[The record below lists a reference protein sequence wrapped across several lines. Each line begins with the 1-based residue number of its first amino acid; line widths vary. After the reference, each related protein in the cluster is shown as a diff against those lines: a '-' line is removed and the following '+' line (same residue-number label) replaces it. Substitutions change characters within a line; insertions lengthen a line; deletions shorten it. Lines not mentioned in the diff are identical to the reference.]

1 MELFFSRDIDGSVCR
16 LDADESAH
24 CVKVLRH
31 REGDDIHVIDG
42 EGTLYTCRILS
53 ASPKE
58 VEAQVTG
65 VESDWGAHP
74 YRLRMA
80 VCPTKNADRY
90 EWFAEKATEFG
101 LDVITPVIGDHSER
115 KVFKTDRLKRILLS
129 ASKQSLKGAVPQV
142 EEPLPLRDLI
152 KSYDLSES
160 ALPLKTSCS
169 AGPLPSDDGPLP
181 VKDVSSFSSSQLGR
195 ENEFSLHSLASSV
208 MLPRVAQ
215 FSGTEHSPV
224 DAPSLTDA
232 AGTPDVILSEAKNL
246 SSPLPGP
253 VLKLICCCYEG
264 EEKRVSIGEA
274 LRKFDASGA
283 VPSEPYQGW
292 HYAEG
297 KASQGESVPEIVIL
311 IGPEGDFS
319 REEVA
324 LAIECG
330 FKPVHLGPS
339 RLRTETA
346 ALAAVAAVYFH
357 YCGEKGM

>member
-1 MELFFSRDIDGSVCR
+1 MELFFSRDIDGTLCR

-53 ASPKE
+53 ASPRE

-65 VESDWGAHP
+65 VERDWGAHP
-74 YRLRMA
+74 YRLTMA
-80 VCPTKNADRY
+80 VCPTKNADRF
-90 EWFAEKATEFG
+90 EWFAEKATEMG
-101 LDVITPVIGDHSER
+101 LDVIAPVIGDHSER

-142 EEPLPLRDLI
+142 EEPVPLRGFI
-152 KSYDLSES
+152 R
-160 ALPLKTSCS
+160 SCK
-169 AGPLPSDDGPLP
+169 AG
-181 VKDVSSFSSSQLGR
+181 
-195 ENEFSLHSLASSV
+195 
-208 MLPRVAQ
+208 
-215 FSGTEHSPV
+215 
-224 DAPSLTDA
+224 
-232 AGTPDVILSEAKNL
+232 
-246 SSPLPGP
+246 
-253 VLKLICCCYEG
+253 LKLICCCYEG
-264 EEKRVSIGEA
+264 EEKRVSIGEV
-274 LRKFDASGA
+274 LRSF
-283 VPSEPYQGW
+283 VEPGYEQGKGW
-292 HYAEG
+292 HYCE
-297 KASQGESVPEIVIL
+297 EIALSKDYIPDIAVL

-324 LAIECG
+324 LALECG
-330 FKPVHLGPS
+330 FRPVHLGPS

>member
-31 REGDDIHVIDG
+31 REGDCIHVIDG

-65 VESDWGAHP
+65 VERDWGAHP

-80 VCPTKNADRY
+80 VCPTKNTDRY
-90 EWFAEKATEFG
+90 EWFAEKATEMG
-101 LDVITPVIGDHSER
+101 VDVITPVIGDHSER

-129 ASKQSLKGAVPQV
+129 ASKQSLKGAVPAV
-142 EEPLPLRDLI
+142 DEPMP
-152 KSYDLSES
+152 LSELIRYYSSPSS
-160 ALPLKTSCS
+160 ALPRKTSCS

-181 VKDVSSFSSSQLGR
+181 LTV
-195 ENEFSLHSLASSV
+195 
-208 MLPRVAQ
+208 PRVAR
-215 FSGTEHSPV
+215 FSGTGHSPDSV
-224 DAPSLTDA
+224 GDP
-232 AGTPDVILSEAKNL
+232 
-246 SSPLPGP
+246 P

-264 EEKRVSIGEA
+264 EEKRVSIGEV
-274 LRKFDASGA
+274 LSEWD
-283 VPSEPYQGW
+283 VP
-292 HYAEG
+292 
-297 KASQGESVPEIVIL
+297 VPEIVVL

-324 LAIECG
+324 LALECG
-330 FKPVHLGPS
+330 FRPVHLGPS

-357 YCGEKGM
+357 YCGDKGM

>member
-1 MELFFSRDIDGSVCR
+1 MELFFSREIDGSICR

-65 VESDWGAHP
+65 VERDWGAHP

-80 VCPTKNADRY
+80 VCPTKNTDRY
-90 EWFAEKATEFG
+90 EWFAEKATELG
-101 LDVITPVIGDHSER
+101 VDVITPVIGDHSER

-142 EEPLPLRDLI
+142 DEALPLRDLI
-152 KSYDLSES
+152 RSY
-160 ALPLKTSCS
+160 
-169 AGPLPSDDGPLP
+169 
-181 VKDVSSFSSSQLGR
+181 
-195 ENEFSLHSLASSV
+195 ASSN
-208 MLPRVAQ
+208 
-215 FSGTEHSPV
+215 
-224 DAPSLTDA
+224 D
-232 AGTPDVILSEAKNL
+232 
-246 SSPLPGP
+246 

-264 EEKRVSIGEA
+264 EERRTSIGEV
-274 LRKFDASGA
+274 L
-283 VPSEPYQGW
+283 SEQDIRGMEYPDP
-292 HYAEG
+292 
-297 KASQGESVPEIVIL
+297 KIVIL

-319 REEVA
+319 REEMA
-324 LAIECG
+324 LALECG
-330 FKPVHLGPS
+330 FRPVHLGPS

-357 YCGEKGM
+357 YCGDKGM

>member
-1 MELFFSRDIDGSVCR
+1 MELFFSRDIDGNVCR

-65 VESDWGAHP
+65 VERDWGSHP

-80 VCPTKNADRY
+80 VCPTKNTDRY
-90 EWFAEKATEFG
+90 EWFAEKATELG

-115 KVFKTDRLKRILLS
+115 KVFKTERLKRILLS

-142 EEPLPLRDLI
+142 DEPLPLRDLI
-152 KSYDLSES
+152 LSYS
-160 ALPLKTSCS
+160 AL
-169 AGPLPSDDGPLP
+169 
-181 VKDVSSFSSSQLGR
+181 
-195 ENEFSLHSLASSV
+195 
-208 MLPRVAQ
+208 
-215 FSGTEHSPV
+215 SG
-224 DAPSLTDA
+224 ADA
-232 AGTPDVILSEAKNL
+232 APQNVLRTPQKQALVPPSYVPEGGTVLQDSIRAGK
-246 SSPLPGP
+246 GD

-264 EEKRVSIGEA
+264 EEKRVSIGEV
-274 LRKFDASGA
+274 LSGWD
-283 VPSEPYQGW
+283 VQD
-292 HYAEG
+292 
-297 KASQGESVPEIVIL
+297 PEIVVL

-324 LAIECG
+324 FALECG
-330 FKPVHLGPS
+330 FRPVHLGPS

-357 YCGEKGM
+357 YCGDKGM